1 MRGDRPAECA
11 SCPRYVRATPH
22 ARGSTHPCCTRR
34 RRTRG
39 YPACAGI
46 DLRMV
51 HDADLRSRLPR
62 MRGDRPTA
70 GHGAGGPQQA
80 TPHAR
85 GSTSTTIRDNLP
97 WDGYPACA
105 GIDPVPVRAEPGTPG
120 LPRMRGDRPLHARPF
135 QPQLKATPHARG
147 STPACPPVPAP
158 TQGYPACAGIDLAI
172 HSQQAT
178 RPGLPRMRGDRPRDS
193 LAAGH
198 PAWATPHAR
207 GSTRQEQGAAPSRTG
222 YPACAGIDR
231 GRERG
236 QAADQRLPRMRG
248 DRPPSNL
255 NPNGR
260 LVATP
265 HARGST
271 LLTPETDAVA
281 GGYPACAGIDPDS

>member
-147 STPACPPVPAP
+147 STSRFTRSRPPGL
-158 TQGYPACAGIDLAI
+158 GYPACAGIDPSRARG
-172 HSQQAT
+172 SAEQN
-178 RPGLPRMRGDRPRDS
+178 GLPRMRGDRPRTG
-193 LAAGH
+193 AG
-198 PAWATPHAR
+198 P
-207 GSTRQEQGAAPSRTG
+207 GS
-222 YPACAGIDR
+222 
-231 GRERG
+231 
-236 QAADQRLPRMRG
+236 
-248 DRPPSNL
+248 
-255 NPNGR
+255 
-260 LVATP
+260 
-265 HARGST
+265 
-271 LLTPETDAVA
+271 
-281 GGYPACAGIDPDS
+281 